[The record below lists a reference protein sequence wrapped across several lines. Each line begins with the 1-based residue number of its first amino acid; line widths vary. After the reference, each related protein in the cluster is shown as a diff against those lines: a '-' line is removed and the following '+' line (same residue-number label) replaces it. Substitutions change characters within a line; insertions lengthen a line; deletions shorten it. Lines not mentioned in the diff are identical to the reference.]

1 MASAGVK
8 GGQVIG
14 EIDDLGLNAVNQ
26 RLHAQDMHETL
37 LWSLGLDRTQLSYR
51 HHVRPERP
59 SSKEGAPRCGA
70 IPQMRSRRDILTDS

>member
-1 MASAGVK
+1 MWMASAGVK

-51 HHVRPERP
+51 HHVRP
-59 SSKEGAPRCGA
+59 
-70 IPQMRSRRDILTDS
+70 